1 MRLILYQQK
10 SNMRINRFLLCL
22 ALITGLFKSVSFS
35 QIMPAKTSP
44 TTPGAVSQ
52 APASAL
58 LSSLKLG
65 IAGLSH
71 DHVHNILN
79 DYRAGKVII
88 VGIAEA
94 DKQLRAR
101 YQAQYN
107 LPDSLFFDDLKKMAT
122 IRKPDAVLGFNPVAK
137 HIDVVE
143 ICAPLGISVM
153 VEKPLAATLAQA
165 RRMEFLALK
174 YYVKVLTNYET
185 TWYPSYQQ
193 VYDVTEKDSIG
204 QIRKIVVHD
213 GHEGPKEI
221 GCSKEFVNWLTD
233 PELNGGGA
241 LIDFGCYGAD
251 LMTWLMKGQ
260 KPIAV
265 TAVARHFKL
274 QTYPKVEDDVNIVIE
289 YPTATG
295 IIEASWNWPFSIKDL
310 EIFGD
315 EGYLHALDNSNIVSR
330 IGNTPKTNKV
340 ATPLNPPSDHPITY
354 LQVVLQNRLMG
365 LTDRSSLK
373 YNMIVMQILDAS
385 KRSIAEGKRIVL

>member
-1 MRLILYQQK
+1 M
-10 SNMRINRFLLCL
+10 S
-22 ALITGLFKSVSFS
+22 GLFKSVVYS
-35 QIMPAKTSP
+35 Q
-44 TTPGAVSQ
+44 TTPVKKDTAAKENDIQPVPNKPQ
-52 APASAL
+52 M
-58 LSSLKLG
+58 LSNLKIG

-71 DHVHNILN
+71 DHIHLILN
-79 DYRAGKVII
+79 QYRQGQVNI

-94 DKQLRAR
+94 DKQLRAK
-101 YQAQYN
+101 YQQQYQ
-107 LPDSLFFDDLKKMAT
+107 LPDSIMFDDLKKMA
-122 IRKPDAVLGFNPVAK
+122 IAKKPDAVLGYNPVAK

-165 RRMEFLALK
+165 KRMEFLALK

-185 TWYPSYQQ
+185 TWYPSYQH
-193 VYDVTEKDSIG
+193 VYDMATKDSLG
-204 QIRKIVVHD
+204 TIRKMVVHD

-221 GCSKEFVNWLTD
+221 NCSKEFVSWLTD

-251 LMTWLMKGQ
+251 LMTWLMQGQ

-265 TAVARHFKL
+265 TAVARHFKPKI
-274 QTYPKVEDDVNIVIE
+274 YSKVEDDVNIVIE

-310 EIFGD
+310 EVFGD
-315 EGYLHALDNSNIVSR
+315 DGYMHALDNKNIVSR
-330 IGNTPKTNKV
+330 SGKNAVANKV
-340 ATPLNPPSDHPITY
+340 ADNLAPPMDNPMSY
-354 LQVVLQNRLMG
+354 LQLVLQNRLVG

-373 YNMIVMQILDAS
+373 YNMIVMQILDAA

>member
-1 MRLILYQQK
+1 MK
-10 SNMRINRFLLCL
+10 AVRFLICL
-22 ALITGLFKSVSFS
+22 IFVTGLFKSIAFS
-35 QIMPAKTSP
+35 QQTPVKT
-44 TTPGAVSQ
+44 
-52 APASAL
+52 APATTAAAVAVLPPAPAL
-58 LSSLKLG
+58 LSTLKLG

-79 DYRAGKVII
+79 DYKAGKVVI

-94 DKQLRAR
+94 DKQLRDR
-101 YQAQYN
+101 YQQQYQ
-107 LPDSLFFDDLKKMAT
+107 LPDSLFFDDLKKLAVT
-122 IRKPDAVLGFNPVAK
+122 KKPDAVLGFNPVAK

-143 ICAPLGISVM
+143 TCAPLGISVM

-185 TWYPSYQQ
+185 TWYPSYQY
-193 VYDVTEKDSIG
+193 VYNMTSKDSIG
-204 QIRKIVVHD
+204 QIRKMVVHD

-221 GCSKEFVNWLTD
+221 GCSKEFVSWLTD

-251 LMTWLMKGQ
+251 LMTWLMNGQ

-265 TAVARHFKL
+265 TAIAKHYKP
-274 QTYPKVEDDVNIVIE
+274 QTYPKVEDDVNILVE

-310 EIFGD
+310 EVFGD
-315 EGYLHALDNSNIVSR
+315 EGYMHAVDPNYVYTRAGKKNTG
-330 IGNTPKTNKV
+330 GNAP
-340 ATPLNPPSDHPITY
+340 PLEANQNHPISY
-354 LQVVLQNRLMG
+354 LQRVLQNRLLG

-373 YNMIVMQILDAS
+373 YNIIVMQILDAS
-385 KRSIAEGKRIVL
+385 KRSIAEGKRIAL